1 MRCSERPPSV
11 PSQRNDCSGEDY
23 DFATAHRERD
33 SLASLETPMENF
45 SLSRTLW
52 RVAMPMIGMG
62 VFLLGLAIFA
72 AINVHNQQQLS
83 SELVSRE
90 VSGMLTIQDLNQTV
104 REIRYQV
111 NLFLRVD
118 DVEHLRLAVG
128 LNQVANEQLE
138 RARSLART
146 PRELELITSA
156 ATGYQSFVRQFEEV
170 AQSILARSEMQ
181 GPRVAID
188 EAERSSLTKLSDDV
202 ITNDV
207 LAHLRECLAVN
218 QEVVTRTDA
227 AARETAQHLKI
238 GFILLG
244 ICGSVA
250 GLLMGLAI
258 ARTLGRSIVQLH
270 VSVRSVAGKLSN
282 LTGPVTFSRTSDLAG
297 IEWDLKT
304 VEQDLVSVIER
315 LHQRESELLRSEQ
328 LARAGQLV
336 AGLAHE
342 LRNPLMPMKMLV
354 QAALE
359 KGPEHGLRGRSLAVL
374 DEEIG
379 RLEHSIQMFLDY
391 ARPPAAEKRVADV
404 REVVHATLELV
415 RGRARQQHVEMHV
428 ESPDAPVL
436 LQIDRNQIRQL
447 LLNLLLNALDA
458 LPQGGNIRVTI
469 NPRAPGPQEL
479 ADSQNL
485 AAMSLAPSDRMSEH
499 DAMRLATGGLT
510 RRATHWL
517 SLCVADDGPGIP
529 PGMKETLFEP
539 FVTTKETGVGLGL
552 SICQHVAA
560 AHGGA
565 LRARNLPDS
574 GAEFTLLLPFL
585 EW

>member
-1 MRCSERPPSV
+1 MDKLSV
-11 PSQRNDCSGEDY
+11 
-23 DFATAHRERD
+23 
-33 SLASLETPMENF
+33 
-45 SLSRTLW
+45 SRTLW

-62 VFLLGLAIFA
+62 AFLLGLAIFA
-72 AINVHNQQQLS
+72 ALNVHNQQQLS

-90 VSGMLTIQDLNQTV
+90 VSGMVTIQDLNQTI
-104 REIRYQV
+104 REIRYQI

-118 DVEHLRLAVG
+118 DAAHLREAVA
-128 LNQVANEQLE
+128 LDRVADEQLD

-146 PRELELITSA
+146 PRELELITAA
-156 ATGYQSFVRQFEEV
+156 ATGYQSFVRQFEGV
-170 AQSILARSEMQ
+170 ARKVLARADETE
-181 GPRVAID
+181 RHIEID
-188 EAERSSLTKLSDDV
+188 DAERASLTKLSDDV

-207 LAHLRECLAVN
+207 LRHLRECLAVN

-227 AARETAQHLKI
+227 AARDTAQHLKI

-244 ICGSVA
+244 ICGCVA

-304 VEQDLVSVIER
+304 VETDLVSVIER

-354 QAALE
+354 QAAIE
-359 KGPEHGLRGRSLAVL
+359 KGPEAGLRGRSLVVL
-374 DEEIG
+374 NEEIS

-391 ARPPAAEKRVADV
+391 ARPPAPEKRVADV
-404 REVVHATLELV
+404 REVVQATVDLV
-415 RGRARQQHVEMHV
+415 RGRARQQHVELHLNV
-428 ESPDAPVL
+428 PDTPVSL
-436 LQIDRNQIRQL
+436 NIDRNQIRQL
-447 LLNLLLNALDA
+447 LLNLLLNALDV
-458 LPQGGNIRVTI
+458 LPQGGNIQLTVDPQAASPNEVSDAQTI
-469 NPRAPGPQEL
+469 TAFSLVP
-479 ADSQNL
+479 ADRL
-485 AAMSLAPSDRMSEH
+485 SEH
-499 DAMRLATGGLT
+499 DAMRLAAGGSP
-510 RRATHWL
+510 RRATRWL
-517 SLCVADDGPGIP
+517 AVSVADDGPGIP
-529 PGMKETLFEP
+529 PGMKESLFEP

-560 AHGGA
+560 AHGGT
-565 LRARNLPDS
+565 LRARNLPEK
-574 GAEFTLLLPFL
+574 GAEFTLLLPYHD
-585 EW
+585 E